1 MPDLSHWAVFVSATI
16 ALLIVPGPS
25 VMYVV
30 ARGIDNGS
38 RAVLYSSAGLALGDV
53 LQVLCTAAGLSA
65 LLASSVML
73 FSVVK
78 YAGAAYL
85 VVLGMT
91 TLFGTHARR
100 HQHPFDV
107 ERAASVTRS
116 RSLILQG
123 FFALNPKT
131 ALFFLALF
139 PQFMSA
145 NAGPAWRQILLFGSA
160 FVVLGF
166 VTNSI
171 FGCLGAR
178 LLGGLSRR
186 SPRFQAATQYVS
198 GSTLVALGVAAVV
211 V

>member
-1 MPDLSHWAVFVSATI
+1 MPDLTHWAVFFAATI
-16 ALLIVPGPS
+16 TLLVVPGPS

-30 ARGIDNGS
+30 ARGIDSGS
-38 RAVLYSSAGLALGDV
+38 RAVLYSSAGLALGDF
-53 LQVLCTAAGLSA
+53 LQVACTAAGLSA

-85 VVLGMT
+85 IVLGT
-91 TLFGTHARR
+91 TTFFGTHARR
-100 HQHPFDV
+100 YQHPLAV
-107 ERAASVTRS
+107 ERAASATRS

-160 FVVLGF
+160 FVVLGL

>member
-1 MPDLSHWAVFVSATI
+1 MPDLTHWAVFFAATV
-16 ALLIVPGPS
+16 ALLVVPGPS
-25 VMYVV
+25 VMYVL

-38 RAVLYSSAGLALGDV
+38 QAVLYSSAGLALGDL

-85 VVLGMT
+85 IVVGVT

-100 HQHPFDV
+100 PRHPIAV
-107 ERAASVTRS
+107 ERGASVTRS

-139 PQFMSA
+139 PQFVSGT
-145 NAGPAWRQILLFGSA
+145 AGPVWRQILLFGLA

-171 FGCLGAR
+171 FGCLGAH
-178 LLGGLSRR
+178 LLGGLARR
-186 SPRFQAATQYVS
+186 SRRFQATTQYVS
-198 GSTLVALGVAAVV
+198 GGTLVALGVAAGVR
-211 V
+211 